1 MLNFLLFCY
10 LPQVIFSAINAYLC
24 IETVECCAVHF
35 QVPYSSLH
43 PAANSTVIPVVRHW
57 HSRLDHL
64 QLTNS
69 YGLFRRMTGVGG
81 RPEVILEGSNQLTG
95 PWLEYNFLYKPGNVN
110 SSLPFVG

>member
-1 MLNFLLFCY
+1 MLFLECY
-10 LPQVIFSAINAYLC
+10 VSY
-24 IETVECCAVHF
+24 F

-43 PAANSTVIPVVRHW
+43 PAGNSTVVPALHHW

-64 QLTNS
+64 HLTNS

-81 RPEVILEGSNQLTG
+81 RPEVILEGSNHIDG

-110 SSLPFVG
+110 STPPFVG